1 MLIKNKDWYLIRFHF
16 KTTED
21 MQMSVHFGRLRK
33 KQRQCENKHN
43 IFHFFVIIVIPR
55 GTCTPVP
62 SIHSFI
68 HSYLF
73 AVSHIMRHLHISH
86 YCTLFAPPPRPPP
99 SKFCFSLLLGITDVP
114 GEIENNAFAKFWGQ
128 IRCIMG
134 DMQVAYYNKVEL

>member
-1 MLIKNKDWYLIRFHF
+1 
-16 KTTED
+16 

-55 GTCTPVP
+55 GTCTTAP

-73 AVSHIMRHLHISH
+73 AVSHIMRHFHISH
-86 YCTLFAPPPRPPP
+86 YCTLFALPPPPPP
-99 SKFCFSLLLGITDVP
+99 KKIATALFSITKVMQNF
-114 GEIENNAFAKFWGQ
+114 GGQ
-128 IRCIMG
+128 KICSMG
-134 DMQVAYYNKVEL
+134 DVHASGVFKLVTPFVRKSMK

>member
-33 KQRQCENKHN
+33 KQRQCEHKHN

-55 GTCTPVP
+55 GTCTPAP

-86 YCTLFAPPPRPPP
+86 YCTLFALPPPPPP
-99 SKFCFSLLLGITDVP
+99 PPPFQILFFITPGYYRGPRRNWKQCFCKILR
-114 GEIENNAFAKFWGQ
+114 A
-128 IRCIMG
+128 
-134 DMQVAYYNKVEL
+134 NKVHYGRYASGVLQ

>member
-1 MLIKNKDWYLIRFHF
+1 
-16 KTTED
+16 
-21 MQMSVHFGRLRK
+21 MSVHFGRLRK

-55 GTCTPVP
+55 GTCTPAP

-86 YCTLFAPPPRPPP
+86 HCTLFALPPPP
-99 SKFCFSLLLGITDVP
+99 FQILFSLLLGITDVP
-114 GEIENNAFAKFWGQ
+114 GEIENNAFAKF
-128 IRCIMG
+128 
-134 DMQVAYYNKVEL
+134 